1 MQDDDAIVVEKL
13 GEDEREFDAGA
24 RKLEQFARTKI
35 TQRMAS

>member
-1 MQDDDAIVVEKL
+1 MQGDDAMAVEKR

-24 RKLEQFARTKI
+24 RKLEQFARTKM